1 VSGRAGGGVSGGDG
15 AGAADG
21 WVYDP
26 PIGPLEVVYQDRD
39 LVVVNKPSGLLS
51 VPGRMHPD
59 CVVSRLKE
67 QFGVLYPVHRLDMDT
82 SGLFVLALR
91 RKAERALMQQFQERQ
106 ISKTY
111 IARVFGHPSQTGGSI
126 RLALSR
132 ETGRPRSRVDADGK
146 SAQTDWHVMRLDSD
160 GHSRLSLHPRTG
172 RSHQLRLHL
181 GAIGH
186 PILGDRFYAHPQ
198 ALAAAD
204 RLCLHAAV
212 LELAHPYSGAPLTF
226 RSESDF

>member
-1 VSGRAGGGVSGGDG
+1 VD
-15 AGAADG
+15 DG

-26 PIGPLEVVYQDRD
+26 PRGSLEVVYQDRD
-39 LVVVNKPSGLLS
+39 VVVVNKPSGLLS
-51 VPGRMHPD
+51 VPGREHSD

-67 QFGVLYPVHRLDMDT
+67 QFGTLYPVHRLDMDT

-91 RKAERALMQQFQERQ
+91 RKAERSLMQQFQERQ
-106 ISKTY
+106 VSKTY
-111 IARVFGHPSQTGGSI
+111 IARVYGQPSERGGSI

-146 SAQTDWHVMRLDSD
+146 SAQTDWHVLSLDSD

-181 GAIGH
+181 EAIGH

-212 LELAHPYSGAPLTF
+212 LELAHPYSGEPLTL
-226 RSESDF
+226 RSEPAF